1 MQRRQFLSEA
11 LIPALAGVS
20 VCSLSGCGAFIHPE
34 RCGQPHSN
42 EIDWKIAA
50 LDGLGLLLFF
60 IPGIVAFVVDFY
72 TGAIYLPLVVWYPG
86 YGAGPQAPLGVAP
99 GYAVPPP
106 GYGPAPAPA
115 VQPHA
120 IIQHGSPVTP
130 NLGLKRVVF
139 PREQLQPQF
148 LEQVVAN
155 HVGRDVSLDD
165 SQVRLSQFGAD
176 RKVRRTGEPSS
187 VRSELRVATPVV
199 LLSIESRLTGPPAAA
214 RSNSD

>member
-20 VCSLSGCGAFIHPE
+20 VCGFSGCGAFIHPE

-42 EIDWKIAA
+42 EIDWRIAA

-60 IPGIVAFVVDFY
+60 IPGVVAFIVDFS
-72 TGAIYLPLVVWYPG
+72 TGAIYLPLAVWYPG
-86 YGAGPQAPLGVAP
+86 YGAGPAVPPGAAP
-99 GYAVPPP
+99 GYPVPPAAINP
-106 GYGPAPAPA
+106 GPAPA

-120 IIQHGSPVTP
+120 SIQPGSPASQ
-130 NLGLKRVVF
+130 NLGLKRVVL
-139 PREQLQPQF
+139 PREQLQPQN

-165 SQVRLSQFGAD
+165 SQVRLSQLARIDQFDEQASRHRSDRNFG
-176 RKVRRTGEPSS
+176 SS
-187 VRSELRVATPVV
+187 VQAFFSRWNRV
-199 LLSIESRLTGPPAAA
+199 
-214 RSNSD
+214 